1 MMLASHTPPHIRPP
15 LETVA
20 ILLLLLVKEMSAAT
34 VVPEAFKAIADSVLT
49 APSLRETEV
58 GVNTMEVTLLEL
70 GVPLPP
76 HPGRKTRHKIAAV
89 AAQPRTA
96 ETRCM

>member
-20 ILLLLLVKEMSAAT
+20 RLVLLLVKEMSAAT
-34 VVPEAFKAIADSVLT
+34 VVPEAFRATADIAVT
-49 APSLRETEV
+49 APSLREIEV
-58 GVNTMEVTLLEL
+58 GVNTREVTLLEL

-76 HPGRKTRHKIAAV
+76 HPGRKTRNRRAAM
-89 AAQPRTA
+89 AAKPRTD